1 MPSNTDSNAIRA
13 ALGTIA
19 NRTVPRRADFPQD
32 RATWTADLVAG
43 LTVGIVALPLA
54 LGFGI
59 GAGLGATPGLVTA
72 IVAGIV
78 AAVFGGSRLQVSG
91 PTGAMTVV
99 LVPVVAQ
106 HGVGAVPVL
115 AVLAGILVIAAGWL
129 GLGRAVTLVPWPVV
143 EGFTVGIAT
152 IIFLQQLPLLL
163 EVPRSHQHD
172 TLPATIHALR
182 VADWNAAVPAMVVAL
197 GVMVTMWVLRRI
209 RPTFPGSLVAIV
221 VAAVAV
227 AWFDADVDTIG
238 AISLDSL
245 DAHMTVPSLAGIRD
259 LVPAAAII
267 ALLAALESL
276 LSARVADG
284 MSDVPATDPDRELVG
299 QGLANIAAG
308 LAGGMPATGA
318 IARTAVNVRAGARTR
333 AASMFHGIVLA
344 AVLLGASGLVA
355 HIPLA
360 ALAGVLMVT
369 AIRMVDRSAVR
380 SILRASRSDAL
391 VFAMTTA
398 TTILFDLVLAV
409 QIGVVVSMV
418 LVLRAT
424 ARASSVQEED
434 SAARVDHVEDA
445 ELRDLLREH
454 VVVYRLEGSLFF
466 GAAQRFLDELT
477 ALDKAKVVV
486 LRLGWL
492 QVLDASGAHALIE
505 TIDALEHRGITVLV
519 CGAQERHQR
528 VLEAVGI
535 PGEHLD
541 ESRLFT
547 HLDAALEQAR
557 SIVAA

>member
-1 MPSNTDSNAIRA
+1 MPSSSDSSAIRA

-19 NRTVPRRADFPQD
+19 NRTRPRRDDFPQD

-59 GAGLGATPGLVTA
+59 GAGLGAMPGLVTA

-106 HGVGAVPVL
+106 HGVGAVPLL
-115 AVLAGILVIAAGWL
+115 AILAGILVVAAGWL
-129 GLGRAVTLVPWPVV
+129 GLGRAVSLVPWPVV

-152 IIFLQQLPLLL
+152 IIFLQQVPLVLD
-163 EVPRSHQHD
+163 VPRSPERD
-172 TLPATIHALR
+172 TMPATIHAFR
-182 VADWNAAVPAMVVAL
+182 VADWNAALPSIAVAL
-197 GVMVTMWVLRRI
+197 GVMLTMVLLRSI

-227 AWFDADVDTIG
+227 AWLDVDVATIG
-238 AISLDSL
+238 AIRLDSL
-245 DAHMTVPSLAGIRD
+245 DPHVSLPSVGVLRD
-259 LVPAAAII
+259 LLPSAAII

-344 AVLLGASGLVA
+344 AVLLGAAGVVA

-360 ALAGVLMVT
+360 ALAGVLMMT
-369 AIRMVDRSAVR
+369 AIRMIDRSAAR

-391 VFAMTTA
+391 VFVTTA
-398 TTILFDLVLAV
+398 AATIAFDLVLAV
-409 QIGVVVSMV
+409 QIGVVISMV

-434 SAARVDHVEDA
+434 SAARVDHADDA
-445 ELRDLLREH
+445 ELRDLLRQH

-477 ALDKAKVVV
+477 ALDDAKVVV

-505 TIDALEHRGITVLV
+505 TIESLEHRGITVLV

-535 PGEHLD
+535 PGEHLAHD
-541 ESRLFT
+541 RLFT
-547 HLDAALEQAR
+547 HLDAALERAR
-557 SIVAA
+557 SIVAV

>member
-1 MPSNTDSNAIRA
+1 MQSTNDPNALRA
-13 ALGTIA
+13 ALGTVRD
-19 NRTVPRRADFPQD
+19 RTLPRREDFPQD

-43 LTVGIVALPLA
+43 LTVGVVALPLA

-59 GAGLGATPGLVTA
+59 GAGLGATPGLITA

-78 AAVFGGSRLQVSG
+78 AAVFGGSNLQVSG

-99 LVPVVAQ
+99 IVPVVAV
-106 HGVGAVPVL
+106 HGIGAVPLL
-115 AVLAGILVIAAGWL
+115 AVLAGCIVLLAGWL

-163 EVPRSHQHD
+163 DVPRSSNND
-172 TLPATIHALR
+172 TLPATIHALQH
-182 VADWNAAVPAMVVAL
+182 ADWGHSTSRILLAL
-197 GVMVTMWVLRRI
+197 GVVVTMIVLRRLWPAI
-209 RPTFPGSLVAIV
+209 PGSLVAIV
-221 VAAVAV
+221 LASIAAVALGL
-227 AWFDADVDTIG
+227 DVRTIG
-238 AISLDSL
+238 TIELGSLAVGVD
-245 DAHMTVPSLAGIRD
+245 VPSLATFNE
-259 LVPAAAII
+259 LLPAAAII
-267 ALLAALESL
+267 AALAALESL

-284 MSDVPATDPDRELVG
+284 MSDTPASDPDRELVG

-308 LAGGMPATGA
+308 VAGGMPATGA

-333 AASMFHGIVLA
+333 MASTFHGIVLA
-344 AVLLGASGLVA
+344 AVLFGAAGVVA
-355 HIPLA
+355 YIPYA

-369 AIRMVDRSAVR
+369 AVRMVDIPAAR

-391 VFAMTTA
+391 VFLTTVF
-398 TTILFDLVLAV
+398 TTIAFDLVLAV
-409 QIGVVVSMV
+409 EIGLLVSMV
-418 LVLRAT
+418 LVLRRL

-434 SAARVDHVEDA
+434 AAARVDHVDDS

-477 ALDKAKVVV
+477 ALDDAKVVV

-505 TIDALEHRGITVLV
+505 TIQSLEHRGITVLV

-541 ESRLFT
+541 ETRLFT

-557 SIVAA
+557 SIVAT